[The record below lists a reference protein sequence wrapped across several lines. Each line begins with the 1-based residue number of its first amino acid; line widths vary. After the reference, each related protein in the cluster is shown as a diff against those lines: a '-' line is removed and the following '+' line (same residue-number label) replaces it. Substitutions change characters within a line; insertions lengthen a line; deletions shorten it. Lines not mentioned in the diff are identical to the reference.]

1 MTALNSLLMADT
13 AAGIEAS
20 LDPARVE
27 RFRASLSGPLAIVA
41 SGGSFTAALLWAHF
55 HEAAGYPSWPLTP
68 YAFAARRLP
77 AGTRVLLLSSG
88 GNHHDILRT
97 ANLSRERG
105 HATYAATCR
114 ADSPLAERVSA
125 DAGPDMVFAT
135 SDPRH
140 QDGLIAVHGIV
151 AFAVLAA
158 RVYAGAG
165 PWAARFEGAT
175 VTMPDA
181 QPRFVVAFGTGVA
194 EAAAVDFANK
204 CHETGLA
211 PAWHTDVRHFAHGQ
225 WMSLHGTD
233 PDMLLVA
240 FTTRSQR
247 AYFERFSATL
257 PPSIPRRHIEVD
269 ADGVDAGLRLLA
281 HSIRSFDEMATRG
294 RGAPTID
301 VIPGW
306 CRALYDLEP

>member
-1 MTALNSLLMADT
+1 MTALKSLFMADT

-20 LDPARVE
+20 FDIGRVE

-41 SGGSFTAALLWAHF
+41 SGGSFTAALLWAHL
-55 HEAAGYPSWPLTP
+55 HEAAGYPAWPLTP
-68 YAFAARRLP
+68 YAFAGRRLP
-77 AGTRVLLLSSG
+77 SDTRVLLLSHG
-88 GNHHDILRT
+88 GTHHDILRT
-97 ANLSRERG
+97 ADLARERG
-105 HATYAATCR
+105 HLTYAATCR
-114 ADSPLAERVSA
+114 EDSPLAERVIA
-125 DAGPDMVFAT
+125 HAGPHTVFAT
-135 SDPRH
+135 SEPRH
-140 QDGLIAVHGIV
+140 QDGLIAVHAIV

-165 PWAARFEGAT
+165 PWAPCFEGAT

-181 QPRFVVAFGTGVA
+181 QPRFVVAFGSGVA

-225 WMSLHGTD
+225 WMSLQGSD

-240 FTTRSQR
+240 FTTRAQR

-257 PPSIPRRHIEVD
+257 PPSIQRRHITAD
-269 ADGVDAGLRLLA
+269 AEGVNAGLLLLA

-301 VIPGW
+301 LIPGW